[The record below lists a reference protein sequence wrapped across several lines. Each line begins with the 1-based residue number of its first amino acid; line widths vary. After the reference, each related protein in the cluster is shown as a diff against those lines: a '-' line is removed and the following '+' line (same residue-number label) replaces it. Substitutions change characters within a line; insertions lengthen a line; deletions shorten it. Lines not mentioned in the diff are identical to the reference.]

1 MDPAEIIRIKD
12 LLPTDLGSDEVREQ
26 LAADILR
33 RSIFSA
39 RMEDMRHLAVIR
51 DVCADVAAGAIN
63 QATAR
68 ERLLA
73 SLARMGHSP
82 LDGGGI
88 SNPASIKRL
97 DLIIDT
103 QRQMAASVAKIAAET
118 PATLEEWP
126 AQELTRF
133 VGRAAPRADW
143 HARWQAA
150 GEAVGWQGAA
160 KDAGGFPDWRMVA
173 LKTSPIWA
181 ALGNGAGGYR
191 DTLGNP
197 FPPFAYGSG
206 LAWADVSRDE
216 AIELGLIDPE
226 VGRAVPGEP
235 PEAPS
240 LSPSETDIADAVSRL
255 GFDDDVFGDLFTD
268 IAG

>member
-1 MDPAEIIRIKD
+1 MDPAEIIRIKA

-26 LAADILR
+26 VAADILR

-39 RMEDMRHLAVIR
+39 RMEDLRHLAVIR
-51 DVCADVAAGAIN
+51 DVCADVVSGAIN

-82 LDGGGI
+82 LDEGGI
-88 SNPASIKRL
+88 SNPASERRL

-103 QRQMAASVAKIAAET
+103 QRQMAASVANMAAET

-126 AQELTRF
+126 AVELTRF
-133 VGRAAPRADW
+133 VGRNLPRADW
-143 HARWQAA
+143 HERWNAA
-150 GEAVGWQGAA
+150 GEAVGWEGAA
-160 KDAGGFPDWRMVA
+160 RDAGGFPDWRMVA
-173 LKTSPIWA
+173 LKGSPIWQ
-181 ALGNGAGGYR
+181 ALGDGAGGYR

-197 FPPFAYGSG
+197 YPPFAFGSG

-216 AIELGLIDPE
+216 AIELGLIQPE
-226 VGRAVPGEP
+226 EQVPAP
-235 PEAPS
+235 TAPS
-240 LSPSETDIADAVSRL
+240 LSPSEEDIADAVSRL
-255 GFDDDVFGDLFTD
+255 GFDDDIFSDL
-268 IAG
+268 AG

>member
-1 MDPAEIIRIKD
+1 MDPAEIIRIKA
-12 LLPTDLGSDEVREQ
+12 LLPTDLGSDEVKEQ
-26 LAADILR
+26 VAADILR

-39 RMEDMRHLAVIR
+39 RMEDLRHLAAIR
-51 DVCADVAAGAIN
+51 DVCADVVAGAIN

-68 ERLLA
+68 ERLLG

-82 LDGGGI
+82 LDDGGI

-103 QRQMAASVAKIAAET
+103 QRQMAASVANIAAET

-126 AQELTRF
+126 AVELTRF
-133 VGRAAPRADW
+133 VGKSVPRADW
-143 HARWQAA
+143 AERWNAA
-150 GEAVGWQGAA
+150 GESVGWEGAA
-160 KDAGGFPDWRMVA
+160 KGVGGFPDWRMVA
-173 LKTSPIWA
+173 LKSSPIWQ
-181 ALGNGAGGYR
+181 ALGDGAGGYR

-216 AIELGLIDPE
+216 AIELGLIQPDE
-226 VGRAVPGEP
+226 QVPAP
-235 PEAPS
+235 AAPS
-240 LSPSETDIADAVSRL
+240 LSPSDADIADAVSRL
-255 GFDDDVFGDLFTD
+255 GFDADVFTDL
-268 IAG
+268 AG

>member
-1 MDPAEIIRIKD
+1 MDPAEIIRIKA

-39 RMEDMRHLAVIR
+39 RMEDLRHLAVIR
-51 DVCADVAAGAIN
+51 DVCADVVSGAIN

-82 LDGGGI
+82 LDEGGI

-103 QRQMAASVAKIAAET
+103 QRQMAASVANIAAET

-126 AQELTRF
+126 AVELTRF
-133 VGRAAPRADW
+133 VGKSVPRADW
-143 HARWQAA
+143 AERWNAA
-150 GEAVGWQGAA
+150 GESVGWEGAA
-160 KDAGGFPDWRMVA
+160 KGVGGFPDWRMVA
-173 LKTSPIWA
+173 LKSSPIWQ
-181 ALGNGAGGYR
+181 ALGDGAGGYR

-216 AIELGLIDPE
+216 AIELGLIQPDEQVSAP
-226 VGRAVPGEP
+226 A
-235 PEAPS
+235 APS
-240 LSPSETDIADAVSRL
+240 LSPSEEDIADAVSRL
-255 GFDDDVFGDLFTD
+255 GFDADIFSDL
-268 IAG
+268 AG

>member
-1 MDPAEIIRIKD
+1 MRLYVQRPRVAVLRVLDLEAESREVVAN
-12 LLPTDLGSDEVREQ
+12 LVRECPVLFGLGLTALLKEHIHD
-26 LAADILR
+26 LA
-33 RSIFSA
+33 
-39 RMEDMRHLAVIR
+39 
-51 DVCADVAAGAIN
+51 
-63 QATAR
+63 

-82 LDGGGI
+82 LDDGGI
-88 SNPASIKRL
+88 SNPASIRRL

-103 QRQMAASVAKIAAET
+103 QRQMAASVANIAAET

-126 AQELTRF
+126 AVELTRF
-133 VGRAAPRADW
+133 VGRGAPRSDW
-143 HARWQAA
+143 HERWQAA
-150 GEAVGWQGAA
+150 GDAVGWEGAA

-173 LKTSPIWA
+173 LKGSPIWA
-181 ALGNGAGGYR
+181 ALGNGVGGYR

-197 FPPFAYGSG
+197 YPPFAYGSG

-240 LSPSETDIADAVSRL
+240 LSPSDADIADAVSRL
-255 GFDDDVFGDLFTD
+255 GFDADIFSDL
-268 IAG
+268 AV

>member
-12 LLPTDLGSDEVREQ
+12 LLPTDLGSDEAREQ

-39 RMEDMRHLAVIR
+39 RMEDLRHLAVIR

-82 LDGGGI
+82 LDEGGI

-103 QRQMAASVAKIAAET
+103 QRQMAASVANIAAET

-126 AQELTRF
+126 AVELTRF
-133 VGRAAPRADW
+133 VGKSVPRADW
-143 HARWQAA
+143 AERWNAA
-150 GEAVGWQGAA
+150 GESVGWEGAA
-160 KDAGGFPDWRMVA
+160 KGVGGFPDWRMVA
-173 LKTSPIWA
+173 LKSSPIWQ
-181 ALGNGAGGYR
+181 ALGDGAGGYR

-216 AIELGLIDPE
+216 AIELGLIQPDE
-226 VGRAVPGEP
+226 QVPAP
-235 PEAPS
+235 AAPS
-240 LSPSETDIADAVSRL
+240 LSPSEADIADAVSRL
-255 GFDDDVFGDLFTD
+255 GFDDDVFSDL
-268 IAG
+268 AG

>member
-1 MDPAEIIRIKD
+1 MDPAEIIRIKN

-26 LAADILR
+26 RAADILR

-39 RMEDMRHLAVIR
+39 RMEDLRHLAVIR
-51 DVCADVAAGAIN
+51 DVCADVVSGAIN

-150 GEAVGWQGAA
+150 GDSVGWEGAA
-160 KDAGGFPDWRMVA
+160 KDAGGFPDWRRSA
-173 LKTSPIWA
+173 TARAATGTRSATRSRRSPTEAASPGRTSRATRRSNSGSSSLTSRCPRRRPPPSPRPKRTSPTRSRVSASTTIFSATLQGDCNA
-181 ALGNGAGGYR
+181 A
-191 DTLGNP
+191 
-197 FPPFAYGSG
+197 
-206 LAWADVSRDE
+206 
-216 AIELGLIDPE
+216 
-226 VGRAVPGEP
+226 
-235 PEAPS
+235 
-240 LSPSETDIADAVSRL
+240 
-255 GFDDDVFGDLFTD
+255 
-268 IAG
+268 

>member
-12 LLPTDLGSDEVREQ
+12 LLPTDLGSDEAREQ

-82 LDGGGI
+82 LDDGGI

-150 GEAVGWQGAA
+150 GDAVGWQGAA

-197 FPPFAYGSG
+197 YPPFAYGSG

-216 AIELGLIDPE
+216 AIELGLIQPDE
-226 VGRAVPGEP
+226 QVPAP
-235 PEAPS
+235 AAPS
-240 LSPSETDIADAVSRL
+240 LSPSEADIADAVSRL
-255 GFDDDVFGDLFTD
+255 GFDDDIFSDL
-268 IAG
+268 AG

>member
-12 LLPTDLGSDEVREQ
+12 LLPTSLGSDEVREQ
-26 LAADILR
+26 IAADILR

-39 RMEDMRHLAVIR
+39 RMEDLRHLAAIR
-51 DVCADVAAGAIN
+51 AVCAQIADGAIN
-63 QATAR
+63 QATAH

-82 LDGGGI
+82 LDDGGI
-88 SNPASIKRL
+88 SNPANIRRL

-103 QRQMAASVAKIAAET
+103 QCQMAASVANMAAET
-118 PATLEEWP
+118 PETLEEWP
-126 AQELTRF
+126 AVELTRF
-133 VGRAAPRADW
+133 VGRGAPRADW
-143 HARWQAA
+143 HERWQAA
-150 GEAVGWQGAA
+150 GDSVGWEGAS

-173 LKTSPIWA
+173 LKGSPIWA
-181 ALGNGAGGYR
+181 ALGNGVGGFR

-197 FPPFAYGSG
+197 YPPFAYGSG

-240 LSPSETDIADAVSRL
+240 LSPSDADIADAVSRL
-255 GFDDDVFGDLFTD
+255 GFDADIFSDL
-268 IAG
+268 AG

>member
-12 LLPTDLGSDEVREQ
+12 LLPTDLGSDVVREQ

-39 RMEDMRHLAVIR
+39 RMEDLRHLAVIR
-51 DVCADVAAGAIN
+51 DVCADVVSGAIN

-73 SLARMGHSP
+73 SLVRMGHSP
-82 LDGGGI
+82 LDEGGI

-103 QRQMAASVAKIAAET
+103 QRQMAASVANIAAET

-126 AQELTRF
+126 AVELTRF
-133 VGRAAPRADW
+133 VGKSVPRADW
-143 HARWQAA
+143 AERWNAA

-160 KDAGGFPDWRMVA
+160 KGVGGFPDWRMVA
-173 LKTSPIWA
+173 LKGSPIWQ
-181 ALGNGAGGYR
+181 ALGDGAGGYK

-197 FPPFAYGSG
+197 YPPFAYGSG

-216 AIELGLIDPE
+216 AIELGLIQPDE
-226 VGRAVPGEP
+226 QVPAP
-235 PEAPS
+235 AAPS
-240 LSPSETDIADAVSRL
+240 LSPSEADIADAVSRL
-255 GFDDDVFGDLFTD
+255 GFDDDVFSDL
-268 IAG
+268 AG

>member
-12 LLPTDLGSDEVREQ
+12 LLPTSLGSDEVKEQ

-39 RMEDMRHLAVIR
+39 RMEDLRHLAVIR
-51 DVCADVAAGAIN
+51 DVCADVVSGAIN
-63 QATAR
+63 RAEAR
-68 ERLLA
+68 SRLLA
-73 SLARMGHSP
+73 SLERMGHAP
-82 LDGGGI
+82 TDEGGI
-88 SNPASIKRL
+88 SNPANIKRL

-103 QRQMAASVAKIAAET
+103 QRRMAASVANIAAET

-133 VGRAAPRADW
+133 VGRGAPRADW
-143 HARWQAA
+143 AARWAAA
-150 GEAVGWQGAA
+150 GDAVGWVGAA

-173 LKTSPIWA
+173 LKTSPIWQ
-181 ALGNGAGGYR
+181 ALGDGAGGYK

-197 FPPFAYGSG
+197 YPPFAYGSG

-235 PEAPS
+235 EVPS
-240 LSPSETDIADAVSRL
+240 LSPSEEDIADAVSRL
-255 GFDDDVFGDLFTD
+255 GFDDDVFSDL
-268 IAG
+268 AG

>member
-39 RMEDMRHLAVIR
+39 RMEDLRHLAVIR
-51 DVCADVAAGAIN
+51 DVCADVVAGAIN

-82 LDGGGI
+82 LDEGGI

-103 QRQMAASVAKIAAET
+103 QRQMAASVANIAAET

-126 AQELTRF
+126 AVELTRF
-133 VGRAAPRADW
+133 VGKSVPRADW
-143 HARWQAA
+143 AERWNAA
-150 GEAVGWQGAA
+150 GESVGWEGAA
-160 KDAGGFPDWRMVA
+160 KGVGGFPDWRMVA
-173 LKTSPIWA
+173 LKSSPIWQ
-181 ALGNGAGGYR
+181 ALGDGAGGYR

-216 AIELGLIDPE
+216 AIELGLVPE
-226 VGRAVPGEP
+226 EGGARLPAEP
-235 PEAPS
+235 PS
-240 LSPSETDIADAVSRL
+240 LSPSDADIADAAARL
-255 GFDDDVFGDLFTD
+255 GFGADVFSDL
-268 IAG
+268 AG

>member
-1 MDPAEIIRIKD
+1 MDPAEIIRIKG

-39 RMEDMRHLAVIR
+39 RMEDLRHLAAIR
-51 DVCADVAAGAIN
+51 DVCADVVAGAIN

-82 LDGGGI
+82 LDEGGI

-103 QRQMAASVAKIAAET
+103 QRQMATSVANIAAET

-126 AQELTRF
+126 AVELTRF
-133 VGRAAPRADW
+133 VGKSVPRADW
-143 HARWQAA
+143 AERWNAA
-150 GEAVGWQGAA
+150 GESVGWEGAA
-160 KDAGGFPDWRMVA
+160 KGVGGFPDWRMVA
-173 LKTSPIWA
+173 LKASPIWQ
-181 ALGNGAGGYR
+181 ALGDGAGGYK

-216 AIELGLIDPE
+216 AIELGLIQPDE
-226 VGRAVPGEP
+226 QVP
-235 PEAPS
+235 APAALS
-240 LSPSETDIADAVSRL
+240 LSPSEEDIADAVSRL
-255 GFDDDVFGDLFTD
+255 GFDDDVFTDL
-268 IAG
+268 AG

>member
-12 LLPTDLGSDEVREQ
+12 LLPTDLGSDEAREQ

-39 RMEDMRHLAVIR
+39 RMEDLRHLAVIR

-82 LDGGGI
+82 HDGGGI

-133 VGRAAPRADW
+133 VDRAAPRADW

-150 GEAVGWQGAA
+150 GDSVGWEGAA

-173 LKTSPIWA
+173 LKGSPIWA

-216 AIELGLIDPE
+216 AIELGLIDPGE
-226 VGRAVPGEP
+226 GRAVPGEP

-240 LSPSETDIADAVSRL
+240 LSPSESDIADAVSRL
-255 GFDDDVFGDLFTD
+255 GFDDDVFGDLFSD
-268 IAG
+268 LAG

>member
-39 RMEDMRHLAVIR
+39 RMEDLRHLAVIR
-51 DVCADVAAGAIN
+51 DVCADVVSGAIN

-82 LDGGGI
+82 LDDGGI

-97 DLIIDT
+97 DLIVDT
-103 QRQMAASVAKIAAET
+103 QRQMAASVANIAAET

-133 VGRAAPRADW
+133 VGRGAPRADW
-143 HARWQAA
+143 AARWAAA
-150 GEAVGWQGAA
+150 GDAVGWVGAA
-160 KDAGGFPDWRMVA
+160 KDAGGCPDWRMVA
-173 LKTSPIWA
+173 LKTSPIWQ
-181 ALGNGAGGYR
+181 ALGDGAGGYR

-197 FPPFAYGSG
+197 YPPFAFGSG

-216 AIELGLIDPE
+216 AIELGLIQPE
-226 VGRAVPGEP
+226 EQVPAP
-235 PEAPS
+235 TAPS
-240 LSPSETDIADAVSRL
+240 LSPSEEDIADAVSRL
-255 GFDDDVFGDLFTD
+255 GFDDDIFSDL
-268 IAG
+268 AG

>member
-26 LAADILR
+26 VAADILR
-33 RSIFSA
+33 RSILSA
-39 RMEDMRHLAVIR
+39 RMEDLRHLAVIR
-51 DVCADVAAGAIN
+51 DVCADVVAGAIN

-82 LDGGGI
+82 LDEGGI

-103 QRQMAASVAKIAAET
+103 QRQMAASVANIAAET

-126 AQELTRF
+126 AVELTRF
-133 VGRAAPRADW
+133 VGKSVPRADW
-143 HARWQAA
+143 AERWNAA
-150 GEAVGWQGAA
+150 GEAVGWEGAA
-160 KDAGGFPDWRMVA
+160 KGVGGFPDWRMVA
-173 LKTSPIWA
+173 LKSSPIWQ
-181 ALGNGAGGYR
+181 ALGDGAGGYR

-216 AIELGLIDPE
+216 AIELGLIQPDE
-226 VGRAVPGEP
+226 HVPAP
-235 PEAPS
+235 AAPS
-240 LSPSETDIADAVSRL
+240 LSPSEEDIADAVSRL
-255 GFDDDVFGDLFTD
+255 GFDDDLFSDL
-268 IAG
+268 AG

>member
-12 LLPTDLGSDEVREQ
+12 LLPTDLGSDEVKEQ
-26 LAADILR
+26 VAADILR

-39 RMEDMRHLAVIR
+39 RMEDLRHLAVIR
-51 DVCADVAAGAIN
+51 DVCADVVSGAIN

-82 LDGGGI
+82 LDEGGI

-103 QRQMAASVAKIAAET
+103 QRQMAASVANIAAET

-126 AQELTRF
+126 AVELTRF
-133 VGRAAPRADW
+133 VGKSVPRADW
-143 HARWQAA
+143 AERWNAA
-150 GEAVGWQGAA
+150 GESVGWEGAA
-160 KDAGGFPDWRMVA
+160 KGVGGFPDWRMVA
-173 LKTSPIWA
+173 LKSSPIWQ
-181 ALGNGAGGYR
+181 ALGDGAGGYR
-191 DTLGNP
+191 DALGNP
-197 FPPFAYGSG
+197 YPPFAYGSG

-216 AIELGLIDPE
+216 AIELGLIQPDE
-226 VGRAVPGEP
+226 QVPAP
-235 PEAPS
+235 AAPS
-240 LSPSETDIADAVSRL
+240 LSPSEADIADAVSRL
-255 GFDDDVFGDLFTD
+255 GFDDDVFSDL
-268 IAG
+268 AG